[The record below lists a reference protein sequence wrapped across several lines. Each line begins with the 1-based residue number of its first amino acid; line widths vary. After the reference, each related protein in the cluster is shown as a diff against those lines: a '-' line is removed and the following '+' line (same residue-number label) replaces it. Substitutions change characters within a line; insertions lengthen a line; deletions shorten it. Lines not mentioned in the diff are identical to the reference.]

1 MSRKN
6 DRKNDRA
13 LRREDLAKAAFR
25 VIARHGI
32 TGATAREVAREAG
45 CLPGLLTHYIRTMDE
60 VLLAAAE
67 HASSETLKEWGPI
80 EQAYQGEQALRHAID
95 ALLPLDKTRTDR
107 WKIWISFWDV
117 SRKSPSI
124 KKVLDRF
131 RKDMT
136 LSYTR
141 MIANAQKS
149 GELPAFVDPAFAA
162 HDLIALVTGLAVAKV
177 LGVPRLTAQSQ
188 QDHIEQWLQGLAA
201 RR

>member
-1 MSRKN
+1 MP
-6 DRKNDRA
+6 RKNDRA

-67 HASSETLKEWGPI
+67 HASSEVLKEWEPI
-80 EQAYQGEQALRHAID
+80 ERAFQGEQALRYAID
-95 ALLPLDKTRTDR
+95 ALLPLDKVRTDR
-107 WKIWISFWDV
+107 WKIWISFWDI
-117 SRKSPSI
+117 SRKSPAV

-136 LSYTR
+136 QSYTR
-141 MIANAQKS
+141 MIVNAQKS
-149 GELPAFVDPAFAA
+149 GELPAHIDATFAA
-162 HDLIALVTGLAVAKV
+162 HDLIALVTGLAIAKV
-177 LGVPRLTAQSQ
+177 LGVPRLSAQSQ
-188 QDHIEQWLQGLAA
+188 QEHIEQWLQGLA
-201 RR
+201 RKK